1 MHKTRQI
8 LFPAHSFAP
17 GSYDLYSPRLR
28 LAAFPRA
35 SLNVA
40 GNFEASTRLIL
51 DATARNAGN
60 PLDVPRD
67 HIMVPIHEL
76 QVLRIA
82 DKVKEAMVYPEGFS
96 VPAHAQQSIR
106 YLSASCGF

>member
-1 MHKTRQI
+1 MTRQI
-8 LFPAHSFAP
+8 LLPAHSFAP

-40 GNFEASTRLIL
+40 GDFEALTRPIL
-51 DATARNAGN
+51 TATARNAGK

-67 HIMVPIHEL
+67 YIMVPIHEL
-76 QVLRIA
+76 QAPHIA
-82 DKVKEAMVYPEGFS
+82 EEAMVYPEEFN
-96 VPAHAQQSIR
+96 VPAQAQQSIR
-106 YLSASCGF
+106 YLPASCGF